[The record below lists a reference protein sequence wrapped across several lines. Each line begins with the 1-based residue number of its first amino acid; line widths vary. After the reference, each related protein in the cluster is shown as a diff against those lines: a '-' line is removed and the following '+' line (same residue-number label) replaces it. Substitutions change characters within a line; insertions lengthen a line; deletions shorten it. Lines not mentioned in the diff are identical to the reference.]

1 MSTLLV
7 KLLLAPSFVVAASL
21 AARRFG
27 PAVGGLVGGLPVV
40 AGPILLAYALDH
52 GAHFAARAA
61 VGTLLGLVSLTA
73 FVVVYAALAG
83 RWPWPA
89 CLATGWAAFLAATAV
104 LSALPAAAV
113 PALLLA
119 CASFAL
125 AYRFLPVPDAPAA
138 GPPPAPPAWDLPARA
153 AAALALVLVLTAS
166 ARSLGSHLAGL
177 LAPFPIIASILAAFT
192 HAQWGADACR
202 RLLRGMELGFFA
214 FALFC
219 FTVAVAVEPL
229 GVAAGF
235 LLATAAAVATQ
246 AVAVTA
252 THRRGRREA
261 AAVSASAR

>member
-1 MSTLLV
+1 VSTLLV

-177 LAPFPIIASILAAFT
+177 SPRSRSSRRSSPRSRTRSGARTRAGACCAGWSWASS
-192 HAQWGADACR
+192 
-202 RLLRGMELGFFA
+202 
-214 FALFC
+214 
-219 FTVAVAVEPL
+219 PSPS
-229 GVAAGF
+229 
-235 LLATAAAVATQ
+235 
-246 AVAVTA
+246 
-252 THRRGRREA
+252 
-261 AAVSASAR
+261 SASPWRWRSSRWASPRGSCWRPRRRWRRRPSP